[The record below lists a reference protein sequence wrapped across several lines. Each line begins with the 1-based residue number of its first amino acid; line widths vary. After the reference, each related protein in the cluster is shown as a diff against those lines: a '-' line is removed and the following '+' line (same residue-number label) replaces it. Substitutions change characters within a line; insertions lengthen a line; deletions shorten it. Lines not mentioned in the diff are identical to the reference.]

1 MRADDAPVLQIEI
14 ESQPAKTVVQC
25 TGKINTNSWTE
36 FSTTVR
42 KLIPEGK
49 TIRVDLSKVTQ
60 IDSTGIGTLVQV
72 WAAAKKSELD
82 LKYVNPHKNVEDVIR
97 ITKLFP
103 LFEIPEQGVV
113 AAD

>member
-1 MRADDAPVLQIEI
+1 MCAENAPVLQMEI
-14 ESQPAKTVVQC
+14 EQQPAKTVVHC
-25 TGKINTNSWTE
+25 IGKINTTSWTE

-42 KLIPEGK
+42 RLIPDGK
-49 TIRVDLSKVTQ
+49 SIRVDLSQVTQ

-72 WAAAKKSELD
+72 WAAGKKAELD

-103 LFEIPEQGVV
+103 LFELPEKGAV